1 MQQKPD
7 GGGWLSKVFSNLS
20 LRQTDIDQSSKA
32 IDEEVQSL
40 ATAVDVVLAESPID
54 REKLGQLED
63 QANTRLA
70 QYSDVGRLSP
80 NQWLGRNML
89 LQTVE
94 KISSFFIR
102 EDIKKTEK
110 LSAKNK
116 LNEETE
122 QQKQRPYVVTGEK
135 RRVIFLAAVQSE
147 DLADLQSRLVGVINS
162 QDIRLSSIVSST
174 LANLSSLDKEIQLK
188 SGDVVIQEIHDAINT
203 QLDRI
208 QDLSIR
214 RRIKRMVAREV
225 RRIESSHQV

>member
-147 DLADLQSRLVGVINS
+147 DLADLQSRLVGVINC
-162 QDIRLSSIVSST
+162 
-174 LANLSSLDKEIQLK
+174 
-188 SGDVVIQEIHDAINT
+188 
-203 QLDRI
+203 
-208 QDLSIR
+208 
-214 RRIKRMVAREV
+214 
-225 RRIESSHQV
+225 